1 MNGKKIPYY
10 DLRDEAARGALPR
23 LVGRSAEMDRFDRLL
38 SRRVH
43 SNVLL
48 SALSGVG
55 KTAFVYGWAER
66 AARREEYADMPL
78 LQLETEHLLSL
89 EDNASLEAHYAAA
102 FADMPACVLFI
113 DDFGREVFHNN
124 ALVQR
129 IARIYK
135 QLLAREDVHVV
146 LALEP
151 HESTWLERE
160 HPAFMRS
167 FELLELEAQP
177 AAECARILRSV
188 LPHLNRRHAR
198 IVSDSALSEIVALS
212 LRFPT
217 LGQLPKSAIRIL
229 DESIALSARR
239 KEKVLTSET
248 IARVVEDKT
257 GVPHARVAQ
266 NELSAVRDLEREL
279 SLRVLGQE
287 AAIAQIAQTLQRAK
301 LGLRNADRPLGSFL
315 LLGPSGVGKTE
326 TAKSVAELLFGKK
339 ESFVRFDMSEYQ
351 QDHTVQ
357 RLIGAPAGYVG
368 YEEGGALTSALSKEP
383 HSLILLDEIEKAHPK
398 VFDIFL
404 QVLDAGRISSGQNET
419 VDARHSILMA
429 TSNAGVPEILS
440 AYENG
445 GAKSETFVRD
455 TVLPVLAKTFRLE
468 FLNRFDR
475 IIVFKPL
482 SESDLLR
489 VAELEVKKIEKR
501 LAKHNV
507 RFDIEPEVLAEEI
520 RSIMDPRF
528 GARPVKRFVEET
540 CESLVAESLLA
551 HA

>member
-248 IARVVEDKT
+248 TA
-257 GVPHARVAQ
+257 
-266 NELSAVRDLEREL
+266 RDLEREL

-489 VAELEVKKIEKR
+489 VAEREVKKIEKR

-528 GARPVKRFVEET
+528 VARPVKRFVEET
-540 CESLVAESLLA
+540 CESLVAA
-551 HA
+551 